1 MQGFLSLI
9 LDRTIEGRRSV
20 HLRKGLLLDD
30 VFPTGR
36 MVVVIDSGELE
47 VRCRYGGLANILTA
61 GEAYGIANLF
71 CDEPLPGR
79 LRTRSDVE
87 LTLLPKAA
95 VRHLMDRDTGLYHAY
110 CRLVN
115 RKLDFL
121 FSRVE
126 LLSIKSNRRR
136 VACYLLSEDEGPL
149 PSRDALADYLA
160 MGRSALFRE
169 LGYLESVGAISY
181 SAQDIVVLD
190 RERLKEVADA

>member
-1 MQGFLSLI
+1 M
-9 LDRTIEGRRSV
+9 
-20 HLRKGLLLDD
+20 
-30 VFPTGR
+30 
-36 MVVVIDSGELE
+36 
-47 VRCRYGGLANILTA
+47 
-61 GEAYGIANLF
+61 
-71 CDEPLPGR
+71 
-79 LRTRSDVE
+79 
-87 LTLLPKAA
+87 
-95 VRHLMDRDTGLYHAY
+95 
-110 CRLVN
+110 
-115 RKLDFL
+115 
-121 FSRVE
+121 E